1 MNSCLSG
8 GENLARKKK
17 LLNPAARDAL
27 DKFKFEVAD
36 ELGLMDKIKKVDWG
50 NMTTREVGKIGGNM
64 VKKMVKMA
72 EEKINPDK

>member
-1 MNSCLSG
+1 MSKN
-8 GENLARKKK
+8 RK

-27 DKFKFEVAD
+27 NKFKYEVAD
-36 ELGLMDKIKKVDWG
+36 ELGLMNKIKEVDWG

-72 EEKINPDK
+72 EDKMQNINPDK